1 MSSIDNSVITIG
13 IYNKVDISKTK
24 NLQKLKQSCD
34 DFESEILKHYLKDSL
49 KKDTT
54 LYPKSAGEDIYQS
67 MQQEELSKDLSGGF
81 GYSKLLFDYLKEK
94 NNL

>member
-67 MQQEELSKDLSGGF
+67 MQQEQLSKDLSGGF